1 MPGAAS
7 TESMTVAEETRAAV
21 RERPFLF
28 DALRAGVVNYA
39 AAAAT
44 LDIDADPDAVATAL
58 RRYADELDG
67 AAAVASEGRVT
78 MERRVG
84 AVEGDDADDAADGE
98 TPLLSVAGREYA
110 VGAGD
115 ATAVVVRGDVDPVAL
130 ERVLGR
136 LRAAGTDV
144 ESAAVAPSA
153 LVVVVGRRAGADA
166 LRIVESA
173 VDG

>member
-1 MPGAAS
+1 MLAGARR
-7 TESMTVAEETRAAV
+7 TRMTVAEETRAAV

-44 LDIDADPDAVATAL
+44 LDVDADPDAVATAL
-58 RRYADELDG
+58 RRFAAELEDG
-67 AAAVASEGRVT
+67 TTPPVGAGRVT

-84 AVEGDDADDAADGE
+84 AVDDEAAE
-98 TPLLSVAGREYA
+98 SSAALITVAGTAYA

-115 ATAVVVRGDVDPVAL
+115 ATAVVARGEVGPDVL

-136 LRAAGTDV
+136 LRAVDTIV
-144 ESAAVAPSA
+144 EAAAVTSSA

-166 LRIVESA
+166 LRVVEA
-173 VDG
+173 ALEE